1 MDTNMEEDVTSAP
14 APAPQDVDQGEDD
27 MGERAAGG
35 PPNPTVY
42 VNNING
48 GCNSLGLPPSMWT

>member
-1 MDTNMEEDVTSAP
+1 MEEDVTSAP